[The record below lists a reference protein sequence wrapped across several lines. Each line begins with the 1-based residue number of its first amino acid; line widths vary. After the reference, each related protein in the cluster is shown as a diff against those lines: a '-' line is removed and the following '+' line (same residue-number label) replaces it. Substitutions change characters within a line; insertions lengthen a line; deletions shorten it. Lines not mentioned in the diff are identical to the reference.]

1 MRPEREGGRS
11 GGCKSA
17 AIIAFRKGM
26 GEKTAREERE
36 TRREGEAVAEGVM
49 TTQRGRGGLPLVQG
63 SRSKCI
69 RESLT
74 DT

>member
-1 MRPEREGGRS
+1 
-11 GGCKSA
+11 
-17 AIIAFRKGM
+17 M
-26 GEKTAREERE
+26 GEKTAREERG
-36 TRREGEAVAEGVM
+36 TRREGEGVAEGVM